1 MRKALLY
8 AMFAI
13 SAVATGCSVQTDLKE
28 SSAPEMPDEIAIQYQ
43 SKFEFYT
50 HLLDS
55 LTNELKTCNQTRS
68 TDDDRTKGILTFITQ
83 TPKETID
90 SLYYANYAECNRERI
105 DLYDP
110 KLYKALVAVSSE
122 KEATSLL
129 GFIETYISRNGNDM
143 PYLAAMVRGNS
154 SLIQECMV
162 ISAAIIDNVIIEGR
176 QISLYN
182 EYCLRQAII
191 ELSGGLVTDAI
202 IDEIIND
209 LAIIPGADIFAEL
222 AAVGWGLYDTV
233 KLAFEYD
240 QCCHRHI
247 E

>member
-8 AMFAI
+8 AMFLI
-13 SAVATGCSVQTDLKE
+13 SAVATGCSDQTDLKE

-122 KEATSLL
+122 KEANALFD
-129 GFIETYISRNGNDM
+129 FIEKYIERNGNDM
-143 PYLAAMVRGNS
+143 TYLASNLPGNS
-154 SLIQECMV
+154 NLIQDIM
-162 ISAAIIDNVIIEGR
+162 ISCAAIIDNIIIEGR
-176 QISLYN
+176 LIIDPNS
-182 EYCLRQAII
+182 YCLHLIQLKLI
-191 ELSGGLVTDAI
+191 ESLVTDEIA
-202 IDEIIND
+202 DEI
-209 LAIIPGADIFAEL
+209 LGIIATTPLGE
-222 AAVGWGLYDTV
+222 AVILLGMASYSLYDGV
-233 KLAFEYD
+233 KLAYEFYE
-240 QCCHRHI
+240 CI
-247 E
+247 TKGIS